1 VAGGNVTARHD
12 VTWLGHRGARLR
24 AIAVLAIAWSCTAC
38 ATRVV
43 AIARDHLVP
52 SAQPADIAYVDELI
66 ADARRLALARQP
78 AWRKLLHYQPTWTG
92 LESEADGQSFFL
104 AGDGKSNPSA
114 ELEATLRGF
123 FSSVQTGAPKDIQH
137 PMCEFPARLLWLTR
151 ELHIDHARLPHPVCE
166 RFDEFHKNLDA
177 ASLTLVFSS
186 YYLNNPASAFG
197 HTFLL
202 VNSHRSQGRAEREL
216 LDFAINFSA
225 TADTNNSVAYAVKG
239 IVGAFPG
246 EFTRVPYYLQVRK
259 YNDFESRDLWLYDLA
274 LSPDELEMLVAH
286 FWELG
291 STWFDYYYATENC
304 SYHILGAIEAAV
316 PRLSLLDKT
325 RVPVAPADTV
335 KIVTE
340 TPGLVTK
347 VSFRPAIR
355 AQVAERVHDLSGAE
369 RELTAALAADPQ
381 TPWPNRLAVERRVKV
396 LDAATDVVDMHY
408 AKELPFDLD
417 GPGARRKQHLLER
430 RAELAVRSSELH
442 VPVPNDKRP
451 ERGHGS
457 RRVGM
462 AGGVDTGGDPTVGFN
477 ARLTLHDLGDPADG
491 YPDYASLEFLP
502 VSARILLEP
511 NRTRFRLD
519 EAQFVRIVSLS
530 PQTSF
535 EHRMSWKAQVGAVYL
550 DDSGCHVCT
559 AFRMSGGGGAAVAT
573 SGGGL
578 LAWAMSDV
586 QVVSARG
593 LRGINDAAIRA
604 GIGPSG
610 GVRAR
615 LSSDAVLLVTGE
627 WIWLPLQ
634 PTLASY
640 QVTGGMR
647 WRFSDVLALAATG
660 GLVNAGLETQLGLY
674 VYY

>member
-1 VAGGNVTARHD
+1 VLLA
-12 VTWLGHRGARLR
+12 
-24 AIAVLAIAWSCTAC
+24 AVWTCAAC

-43 AIARDHLVP
+43 SIAREHLVP
-52 SAQPADIAYVDELI
+52 TTQAAEVGYLDELI
-66 ADARRLALARQP
+66 GASRRLGLSARP
-78 AWRKLLHYQPTWTG
+78 AWRKLVHYQSTWSG
-92 LESEADGQSFFL
+92 SLESEADGPSFFL
-104 AGDGKSNPSA
+104 AGNGKVSPSA

-123 FSSVQTGAPKDIQH
+123 FSSVQPDAPKDVQH
-137 PMCEFPARLLWLTR
+137 PICQFPARLLWLTR
-151 ELHIDHARLPHPVCE
+151 ELAIDRERLPHPACE
-166 RFDEFHKNLDA
+166 RFAEFRQYLDA

-202 VNSHRSQGRAEREL
+202 VNSHRSQAGADREL

-274 LSPDELEMLVAH
+274 LSPDELDMLVAH

-291 STWFDYYYATENC
+291 STWFDYYYMTENC

-316 PRLSLLDKT
+316 PRLEFLDKT

-335 KIVTE
+335 KLVTE
-340 TPGLVTK
+340 TAGLVTRIR
-347 VSFRPAIR
+347 FRPAIR
-355 AQVAERVHDLSGAE
+355 AQVAERVRDLHDTE
-369 RELTAALAADPQ
+369 RELASALAADPAV
-381 TPWPNRLAVERRVKV
+381 PWPRQLPVERRAKV
-396 LDAATDVVDMHY
+396 LDTATDVVDMRY
-408 AKELPFDLD
+408 AKELPFDLT
-417 GPGARRKQHLLER
+417 GPGAQRKQHLLER
-430 RAELAVRSSELH
+430 RAELAVRSVELR
-442 VPVPNDKRP
+442 VPVPDDKRP

-457 RRVGM
+457 RRVG
-462 AGGVDTGGDPTVGFN
+462 VDTGVTTDGHPSVGVN
-477 ARLTLHDLGDPADG
+477 ARLTLHDLADPADG

-502 VSARILLEP
+502 VAARVVFAP
-511 NRTRFRLD
+511 DRVRFRVD
-519 EAQFVRIVSLS
+519 DAQFVRIASLS
-530 PQTSF
+530 PQTPF
-535 EHRMSWKAQVGAVYL
+535 EHRMSWKVQLGAVYL
-550 DDSGCHVCT
+550 DDSGCHICT
-559 AFRMSGGGGAAVAT
+559 AFRMSGGAGAALAT

-578 LAWAMSDV
+578 LGWVMSDV

-593 LRGINDAAIRA
+593 LRGIADAPIRA
-604 GIGPSG
+604 GLGPSAG
-610 GVRAR
+610 LRAR
-615 LSSDAVLLVTGE
+615 LSSDASLMLTGE

-640 QVTGGMR
+640 QVSGGLR
-647 WRFSDVLALAATG
+647 WRFSEALALSATG
-660 GLVNAGLETQLGLY
+660 GLYNAGLEAQLGMY